1 MDTDDAGFGGNEP
14 TLLYDGNC
22 GFCAASVQF
31 ILRHERHHTLRFAAI
46 ESGFGAAVRA
56 RHAQL
61 DGVDSMMW
69 VQPSPDG
76 RMETVFTRSAAA
88 ILAADYL
95 GGPWRLAL
103 LLRILPP
110 MLRDAVYDVVA
121 RHRHRLFR
129 SPEQCYLP
137 PVDALARFIS

>member
-1 MDTDDAGFGGNEP
+1 VNEP

-31 ILRHERHHTLRFAAI
+31 ILRHERRHTLRFAAI

-56 RHAQL
+56 RHAEL

-69 VQPSPDG
+69 VQPSRDG
-76 RMETVFTRSAAA
+76 QMETVFTRSTAV
-88 ILAADYL
+88 ILAAGYL
-95 GGPWRLAL
+95 GGPWRLAWL
-103 LLRILPP
+103 ARTLPP
-110 MLRDAVYDVVA
+110 MPRDALYDVVA

-129 SPEQCYLP
+129 SREQCYMP
-137 PVDALARFIS
+137 PPDALARFLS